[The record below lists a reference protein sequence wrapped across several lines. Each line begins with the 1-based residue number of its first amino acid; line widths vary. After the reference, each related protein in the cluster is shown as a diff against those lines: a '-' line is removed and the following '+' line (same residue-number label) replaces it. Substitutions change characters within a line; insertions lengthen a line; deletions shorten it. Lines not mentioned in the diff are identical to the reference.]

1 MHTTPESPITV
12 LAVSNHPIFLFGLQ
26 ELLKKLESDLK
37 IIDIAHDAVSAYE
50 RAREL
55 NPQVVLMDL
64 SLQVSAISSID
75 VTSKIK
81 LDMPETKV
89 IILTADESVDSIMG
103 ALRSGANGYL
113 LKSVTVQELRDA
125 IYTVVRN
132 GSVLSPP
139 VAQKVLQVM
148 SHPVAKYFTA
158 TEREIQI
165 LEMMVN
171 GATNKS
177 IASNLSL
184 SVRTVESHTAKIFQK
199 LGVSSRTEA
208 VVQAIRI
215 GIIQPPTSL
224 PA

>member
-1 MHTTPESPITV
+1 
-12 LAVSNHPIFLFGLQ
+12 
-26 ELLKKLESDLK
+26 
-37 IIDIAHDAVSAYE
+37 
-50 RAREL
+50 
-55 NPQVVLMDL
+55 
-64 SLQVSAISSID
+64 
-75 VTSKIK
+75 
-81 LDMPETKV
+81 MPETKV

-171 GATNKS
+171 GATWRNQ
-177 IASNLSL
+177 ISL
-184 SVRTVESHTAKIFQK
+184 SGSMPYRTKSMSQRAT
-199 LGVSSRTEA
+199 
-208 VVQAIRI
+208 
-215 GIIQPPTSL
+215 
-224 PA
+224 